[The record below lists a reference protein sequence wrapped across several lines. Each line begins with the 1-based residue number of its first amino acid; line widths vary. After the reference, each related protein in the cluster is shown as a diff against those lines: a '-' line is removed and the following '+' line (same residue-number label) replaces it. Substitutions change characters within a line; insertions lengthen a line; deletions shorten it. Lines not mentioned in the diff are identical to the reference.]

1 LSINSLI
8 KLIKKKGIRDTFY
21 ILSKYENYKTDIYI
35 FYNELNRFSYYNSFL
50 RVKDELINKGLIF
63 LKKDKKK
70 KYISLTEKGI
80 LIYNKLVEI
89 NEIIEEK

>member
-1 LSINSLI
+1 MSINNLI

-21 ILSKYENYKTDIYI
+21 ILSNYENYKIDMHI

-63 LKKDKKK
+63 IKKDKKE

-80 LIYNKLVEI
+80 LIYNKLVKM

>member
-1 LSINSLI
+1 MSINNLI
-8 KLIKKKGIRDTFY
+8 KLIKNKGIRDTFY
-21 ILSKYENYKTDIYI
+21 ILSKYENYKTDMHI

-50 RVKDELINKGLIF
+50 RVKDELINKGFILI
-63 LKKDKKK
+63 KKDKKK

-80 LIYNKLVEI
+80 LIYIKLVEI